1 MEIKMKRKPEKRRFY
16 TKTKTIISCKQTV
29 SKNMTVCVQCI
40 QLLIIFF
47 ERRKTKREA
56 SENIASHD
64 RP

>member
-1 MEIKMKRKPEKRRFY
+1 MEIKLKRKPENNGFSLKQNN
-16 TKTKTIISCKQTV
+16 IISCKQTV

-56 SENIASHD
+56 SENMASHN